1 MTKVHCLDSSCKH
14 MYKQWCSL
22 KEILVVN
29 NVDTGN
35 KSNVKW
41 GLAVCVTKEPKG
53 EDDFKGNLPVEGI
66 SKCLL

>member
-29 NVDTGN
+29 SDN
-35 KSNVKW
+35 KSMVKW
-41 GLAVCVTKEPKG
+41 GLAVCETKEPK
-53 EDDFKGNLPVEGI
+53 EETVEGI
-66 SKCLL
+66 SKCHQ

>member
-35 KSNVKW
+35 NKSKITPVKIYMNMI
-41 GLAVCVTKEPKG
+41 A
-53 EDDFKGNLPVEGI
+53 
-66 SKCLL
+66 